1 VNSHKLTLNK
11 PNQKKTETE
20 EDLKANLNKLFDE
33 FDLNHDGV
41 LQRRELAKMIRILL
55 AKSSKKKRVANQE
68 YRQEYL

>member
-11 PNQKKTETE
+11 LNQKKTETE

-55 AKSSKKKRVANQE
+55 AKSSKKKRVASQE

>member
-1 VNSHKLTLNK
+1 MNSHKLTLNK
-11 PNQKKTETE
+11 LNQKKTETE

-55 AKSSKKKRVANQE
+55 AKSSKKKRVSSQG